1 LNELKGRLIDLL
13 PKVNK
18 KKYKTTKG
26 LTNYIKTQNAKT
38 DPSKKTCKKAPTLNN
53 LTNPIFLIS
62 K

>member
-26 LTNYIKTQNAKT
+26 LNNYLKTQNAKI
-38 DPSKKTCKKAPTLNN
+38 DPKQRK
-53 LTNPIFLIS
+53 IV
-62 K
+62 